1 MLGIG
6 LSTTFSVLSVRLGI
20 KGSEGLHFRFSKLTK
35 ALFTRLN
42 LPVYCNIAVSS
53 YIKHKART
61 AITILGLTFFL
72 TLFVIIQSTGSS
84 IRYTLNDE
92 IYEIRSYDLYVYF
105 DTPVEITPELTSFL
119 DSIEGIQHHEYWFVR
134 EGLINE
140 DSVQICGIPP
150 DTNIY
155 HPRVVEGTF
164 FDTTTNGVMI
174 STYLA
179 RKDNIHV
186 GDEIS
191 LEIHAK
197 SNDFSVTGITADADH
212 DGKTVFIPLEYF
224 EDVFGVQNER
234 THIMID
240 LISESVE
247 SAEEVG
253 FFIKE
258 KLLDMDFHGSIR
270 TKNESIKK
278 TENMTAMFL
287 LLFYSFLGLV
297 GVIAFI
303 NTSYALTFNIMNRKE
318 EFQLLH
324 IYGAKLH
331 QISTI
336 ILITIMLFAIPAWI
350 LSLLIGPYFS
360 EIFVHF
366 VSLNMLPIQYVFS
379 RSSIYISLFLGL
391 LISIL
396 AAIYPVIY
404 VYFKFS
410 K

>member
-1 MLGIG
+1 
-6 LSTTFSVLSVRLGI
+6 
-20 KGSEGLHFRFSKLTK
+20 
-35 ALFTRLN
+35 
-42 LPVYCNIAVSS
+42 
-53 YIKHKART
+53 
-61 AITILGLTFFL
+61 
-72 TLFVIIQSTGSS
+72 
-84 IRYTLNDE
+84 
-92 IYEIRSYDLYVYF
+92 
-105 DTPVEITPELTSFL
+105 
-119 DSIEGIQHHEYWFVR
+119 
-134 EGLINE
+134 
-140 DSVQICGIPP
+140 
-150 DTNIY
+150 
-155 HPRVVEGTF
+155 
-164 FDTTTNGVMI
+164 
-174 STYLA
+174 
-179 RKDNIHV
+179 
-186 GDEIS
+186 
-191 LEIHAK
+191 
-197 SNDFSVTGITADADH
+197 
-212 DGKTVFIPLEYF
+212 
-224 EDVFGVQNER
+224 
-234 THIMID
+234 MID